1 MMTNNNTKQE
11 LPNEIKDIV
20 LLNYNFEVAYQIVDD
35 TSGDFY
41 DGGNTT
47 INGNKYFTT
56 EEECKTFFETVEED
70 PSNELADD
78 FDIYLRASLLNVE
91 KNNSTSKKISLIDLL
106 KRDGYSYLSYLDTFL
121 KSNPNYEL
129 VGDLKLVKKTNLET
143 K

>member
-20 LLNYNFEVAYQIVDD
+20 LLNYNFEVAYQVVDD
-35 TSGDFY
+35 TSGDSY

-70 PSNELADD
+70 PSNELALD
-78 FDIYLRASLLNVE
+78 FDIYVRASLLNVE

-106 KRDGYSYLSYLDTFL
+106 KRDGDSYLSYLNTFL